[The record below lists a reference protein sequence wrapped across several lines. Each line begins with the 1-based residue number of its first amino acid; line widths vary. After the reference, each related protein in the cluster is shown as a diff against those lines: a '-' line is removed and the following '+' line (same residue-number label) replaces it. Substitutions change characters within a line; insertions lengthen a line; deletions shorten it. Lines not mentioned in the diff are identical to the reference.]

1 MPLFDYQCR
10 TCNVTVEALAPADGR
25 KALRHEVCGAKLW
38 RLFSP
43 PAVIFK
49 GEGFAKNDRRGKNGK
64 GI

>member
-49 GEGFAKNDRRGKNGK
+49 GEGFAKNDRRAKNGK